1 MKKVNFLILLV
12 VIAGAFFVRLYH
24 FSWPVADW
32 HSWRQVDT
40 SAVSRNFVKNG
51 FDLLRPKFEDLSMAV
66 SLKDNP
72 QGYRF
77 VEFPP
82 NL

>member
-1 MKKVNFLILLV
+1 MKKKELFLLLAIL
-12 VIAGAFFVRLYH
+12 IGAFIVRLYH

-51 FDLLRPKFEDLSMAV
+51 FDLLRPKFEDLSFAV
-66 SLKDNP
+66 SL
-72 QGYRF
+72 RF
-77 VEFPP
+77 
-82 NL
+82 